1 MSGVDFSML
10 SEHEGSF
17 PTWVIDGEKGT
28 GKTETYVTMPYESG
42 LAFSFDGKV
51 HRILNQFPERKPH
64 WAVFNAMLLNEVAG
78 SRGPGLEDVG
88 LTKAGYDTH
97 DFMMAELRRRDPDPV
112 VRAIG
117 LKEMNRLMSEY
128 GFLQQA
134 TGGKPITMEAYALPS
149 VDVVVFDGLRELS
162 TIEEMRMR
170 YKHKLGPFEN
180 FANRGLWKTRRLGM
194 RDLVWASRRAAKKA
208 VIATTYP
215 MRIEIVKDGVLVE
228 TRTPPNWYDIWET
241 ESDLW
246 LRCERDDITKDGSSK
261 FFTTI
266 KSSKFKSFPQGKR
279 YDVTD
284 SSFAAKVRPESF
296 YDLGVVEGPPIAPD
310 LAPLPPG
317 SHVKGPD
324 EMAASPSDAE
334 DDVTAFMSGAS
345 GG

>member
-1 MSGVDFSML
+1 MPLNLSML

-28 GKTETYVTMPYESG
+28 GKTETYVTMPYETG

-78 SRGPGLEDVG
+78 SRGPGQEDVG

-97 DFMMAELRRRDPDPV
+97 DFMMAELRRRDPDPA
-112 VRAIG
+112 VRTLG

-128 GFLQQA
+128 GFLQEA
-134 TGGKPITMEAYALPS
+134 TGGKPISMEDYALPQT
-149 VDVVVFDGLRELS
+149 DVVVFDGLRELS
-162 TIEEMRMR
+162 SIEEMRMR

-194 RDLVWASRRAAKKA
+194 RDLVWAARRAAQKA
-208 VIATTYP
+208 VVATTYP
-215 MRIEIVKDGVLVE
+215 MRVEIVKDGVLVE

-241 ESDLW
+241 ETDLW
-246 LRCERDDITKDGSSK
+246 LRCERDDDTKVGTSK
-261 FFTTI
+261 FFTTV
-266 KSSKFKSFPQGKR
+266 KSSKFKSFPQGRR
-279 YDVTD
+279 YDVTG
-284 SSFAAKVRPESF
+284 SSFTTKVGKQSF
-296 YDLGVVEGPPIAPD
+296 YDLGIVEGPPSLTPD
-310 LAPLPPG
+310 LSPLPAG
-317 SHVKGPD
+317 SHVRAND
-324 EMAASPSDAE
+324 EPIVTPE
-334 DDVTAFMSGAS
+334 DDIASFLAGTS